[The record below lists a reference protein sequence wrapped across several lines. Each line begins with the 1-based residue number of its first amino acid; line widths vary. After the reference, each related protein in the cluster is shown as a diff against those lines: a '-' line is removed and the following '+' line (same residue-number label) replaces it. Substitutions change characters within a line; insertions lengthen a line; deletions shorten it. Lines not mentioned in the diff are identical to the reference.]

1 MVLTL
6 FVYIY
11 LSYLKLTYPLKLDG
25 VRRRSFPFGFASGQ
39 VRTVSF
45 GGEHL
50 PESQGSPSEIDGAG
64 GIEVVLDRLRLDG
77 VTKEQPVSSL
87 SGGEKA
93 PWRSGT

>member
-1 MVLTL
+1 MSTFTRTEGVVLNVNKAKPTA
-6 FVYIY
+6 
-11 LSYLKLTYPLKLDG
+11 LSRIP
-25 VRRRSFPFGFASGQ
+25 
-39 VRTVSF
+39 
-45 GGEHL
+45 
-50 PESQGSPSEIDGAG
+50 GSPSEIDGAG